1 MSKLQPTRKISL
13 AEWLVVIPWTPL
25 IGLGLFFFLP
35 WEWALPIYLVAS
47 IVTVFLAWK
56 SWQAIRRPIA
66 SGVEAMIG
74 AVGEALTDIEKQGQV
89 RYRGEIW
96 SARTATQELIAQG
109 EPVVIIK
116 LEGLR
121 LVVEKVSKNEQ
132 V

>member
-1 MSKLQPTRKISL
+1 M
-13 AEWLVVIPWTPL
+13 
-25 IGLGLFFFLP
+25 
-35 WEWALPIYLVAS
+35 PIYLVAS